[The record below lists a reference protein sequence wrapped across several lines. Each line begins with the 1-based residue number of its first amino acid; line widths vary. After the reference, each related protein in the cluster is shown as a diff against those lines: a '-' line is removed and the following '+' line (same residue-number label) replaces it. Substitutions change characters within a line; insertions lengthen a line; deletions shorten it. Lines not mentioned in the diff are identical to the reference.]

1 MTLFLTASAL
11 ILLATLSYSTLC
23 VASPFGT
30 CRKCRGFGYLTRT
43 DRKGRLKHG
52 KDCRRCHTTG
62 KRIRIGRWI
71 YNRAVHVHRAGT
83 R

>member
-11 ILLATLSYSTLC
+11 ILLFTLSYTATC
-23 VASPFGT
+23 MVSPFGN
-30 CRKCRGFGYLTRT
+30 CRKCRGFGYLVKT
-43 DRKGRLKHG
+43 DRKGNAKRG

-62 KRIRIGRWI
+62 KRIRVGRWI
-71 YNRAVHVHRAGT
+71 YNRAIRVHHAGT